1 MEGVDYAAMSR
12 VLLSTCALAGA
23 LVMSAQVG
31 SGQTP
36 APTVFPVAPE
46 PPANL
51 LALKNFLPLD
61 PPANLKPSAPPNLAG
76 SWLATPYQ
84 SISMADRQGAQ
95 RGKEKDIEYQPWA
108 LQRTL
113 SEIPP
118 TGPEAQ
124 PEKTTDPWIRFCEP
138 NGPLRAYAHPT
149 RTQFMQMPDR
159 VVMFH
164 ELMQTFRF
172 IRLNSKHPP
181 LEDLDPTAWGDSIG
195 WYENGDTFVIDTIG
209 LNGRAWLDQMGHPMT
224 TKAHII
230 ERYTLTPEK
239 MLTVRR
245 TIDDPGAYLKP
256 LEHTITL
263 RQSTVPFMQVPWNC
277 SVRDNT
283 YFTETLLNDALP
295 SAK

>member
-1 MEGVDYAAMSR
+1 MR
-12 VLLSTCALAGA
+12 RLLLFICALAGA
-23 LVMSAQVG
+23 IVLISAQMG
-31 SGQTP
+31 RAQAP
-36 APTVFPVAPE
+36 AAAVFPKE
-46 PPANL
+46 PSPPPSVLTLN
-51 LALKNFLPLD
+51 NFLQAAQ
-61 PPANLKPSAPPNLAG
+61 PANLKPSTVPDLSG
-76 SWLATPYQ
+76 SWLASPYQ
-84 SISMADRQGAQ
+84 SISMADRGGAQ

-124 PEKTTDPWIRFCEP
+124 PEKTTDPWIRFCEA

-149 RTQFMQMPDR
+149 RTQFLQFPDR
-159 VVMFH
+159 VLMLH
-164 ELMQTFRF
+164 ELMQTFRI

-181 LEDLDPTAWGDSIG
+181 LEDLDPTVWGDSIG

-224 TKAHII
+224 VKAHVI

-245 TIDDPGAYLKP
+245 IIDDPGAYMKP
-256 LEHTITL
+256 IEHQITL
-263 RQSTVPFMQVPWNC
+263 RQSNVPFMQVPWNC
-277 SVRDNT
+277 SVRDNA
-283 YFTETLLNDALP
+283 YFTATLLEGAATP
-295 SAK
+295 AK

>member
-1 MEGVDYAAMSR
+1 MRR
-12 VLLSTCALAGA
+12 VLRFACALTGVLILSSA
-23 LVMSAQVG
+23 LIGRAQA
-31 SGQTP
+31 P
-36 APTVFPVAPE
+36 ATTVFPLASD

-51 LALKNFLPLD
+51 LALPNFLPTVQ
-61 PPANLKPSAPPNLAG
+61 PANLKPSAVPDLSG
-76 SWLATPYQ
+76 SWLASPYQ
-84 SISMADRQGAQ
+84 SISMADRPGAQ
-95 RGKEKDIEYQPWA
+95 RGKEKDIIYHPWA

-149 RTQFMQMPDR
+149 RTRFIQNSDH
-159 VVMFH
+159 VMMLH
-164 ELMQTFRF
+164 ELMQTFRT

-230 ERYTLTPEK
+230 ERYTLGADK
-239 MLTVRR
+239 ILTVRR
-245 TIDDPGAYLKP
+245 IVDDPAAYQKP
-256 LEHTITL
+256 IEHTITL
-263 RQSTVPFMQVPWNC
+263 RQSTVAFMQVPWNC
-277 SVRDNT
+277 SIRDNT
-283 YFTETLLNDALP
+283 YFTETLLTGA
-295 SAK
+295 AK

>member
-1 MEGVDYAAMSR
+1 MRRVIFFACAVVGV
-12 VLLSTCALAGA
+12 A
-23 LVMSAQVG
+23 LVSSVLTGSAQA
-31 SGQTP
+31 P
-36 APTVFPVAPE
+36 AATVFPIAPD

-51 LALKNFLPLD
+51 LALPNFLPTTQ
-61 PPANLKPSAPPNLAG
+61 PANLKPSPTPNLAG

-84 SISMADRQGAQ
+84 SISMADRPGRE
-95 RGKEKDIEYQPWA
+95 RGKEKDIAYQPWA

-149 RTQFMQMPDR
+149 RTVFMQMPDR
-159 VVMFH
+159 VMMLH
-164 ELMQTFRF
+164 ELMQTFRI

-230 ERYTLTPEK
+230 ERYTLTPDK
-239 MLTVRR
+239 MLTVHR
-245 TIDDPGAYLKP
+245 TVDDPGAYLKP
-256 LEHTITL
+256 IEHTITL
-263 RQSTVPFMQVPWNC
+263 RQSNVPFMQVPWNC

-283 YFTETLLNDALP
+283 YFTETLLRDAAT
-295 SAK
+295 AK

>member
-1 MEGVDYAAMSR
+1 MRR
-12 VLLSTCALAGA
+12 VLRFAWALASVSILSSA
-23 LVMSAQVG
+23 LIVRAQG
-31 SGQTP
+31 P
-36 APTVFPVAPE
+36 ATTVFPVAPE

-51 LALKNFLPLD
+51 LALPNFLPTVQ
-61 PPANLKPSAPPNLAG
+61 PANLKPSAVPDLSG
-76 SWLATPYQ
+76 TWLAAPYQ
-84 SISMADRQGAQ
+84 SISMTDRGGAE
-95 RGKEKDIEYQPWA
+95 RGKEKDIVYHPWA

-149 RTQFMQMPDR
+149 RTRFIQNSDH
-159 VVMFH
+159 VMMLH
-164 ELMQTFRF
+164 ELMQTFRI

-224 TKAHII
+224 VKAHII
-230 ERYTLTPEK
+230 ERYTLGADK
-239 MLTVRR
+239 VLTVRR
-245 TIDDPGAYLKP
+245 TIDDPGAYQKP
-256 LEHTITL
+256 IEHTITL
-263 RQSTVPFMQVPWNC
+263 RQSTVAFMQVPWNC
-277 SVRDNT
+277 SIRDNT
-283 YFTETLLNDALP
+283 NFTEALLTGA
-295 SAK
+295 AK

>member
-1 MEGVDYAAMSR
+1 MRR
-12 VLLSTCALAGA
+12 VVPVTCALVGVVI
-23 LVMSAQVG
+23 LSSVLTGSAQA
-31 SGQTP
+31 P
-36 APTVFPVAPE
+36 AAPVFPLAPD

-51 LALKNFLPLD
+51 LALPNFLPTSQ
-61 PPANLKPSAPPNLAG
+61 PANLKPSPVPDLSG
-76 SWLATPYQ
+76 SWLASPYQ
-84 SISMADRQGAQ
+84 SISMADRGGRE
-95 RGKEKDIEYQPWA
+95 RGKEKDIAYQPWA

-124 PEKTTDPWIRFCEP
+124 PDKTTDPWIRFCEP

-149 RTQFMQMPDR
+149 RTQFLQLPDR
-159 VVMFH
+159 VLMLA
-164 ELMQTFRF
+164 ELMQNFRI

-230 ERYTLTPEK
+230 ERYTLTPDK
-239 MLTVRR
+239 MLTVHR
-245 TIDDPGAYLKP
+245 TVDDPGAYLKP
-256 LEHTITL
+256 IEHTITL
-263 RQSTVPFMQVPWNC
+263 RRSNVPFMQVPWNC

-283 YFTETLLNDALP
+283 YFTETLLRDAATP
-295 SAK
+295 AK

>member
-1 MEGVDYAAMSR
+1 MRRGLILM
-12 VLLSTCALAGA
+12 CALVVVVSSVLTGN
-23 LVMSAQVG
+23 AQA
-31 SGQTP
+31 P
-36 APTVFPVAPE
+36 AATVFPVAPD

-51 LALKNFLPLD
+51 LALPNFLPTSQ
-61 PPANLKPSAPPNLAG
+61 PANLKPSAVPDLSG
-76 SWLATPYQ
+76 SWLASPYQ
-84 SISMADRQGAQ
+84 SISMADRPGRE
-95 RGKEKDIEYQPWA
+95 RGKEKDIAYQPWA

-149 RTQFMQMPDR
+149 RTQFLQLPDR
-159 VVMFH
+159 VLMLA
-164 ELMQTFRF
+164 ELMQNFRI

-209 LNGRAWLDQMGHPMT
+209 LNGRGWLDQMGHPMT

-230 ERYTLTPEK
+230 ERYTVGKNPEGAK
-239 MLTVRR
+239 ILTVHR
-245 TIDDPGAYLKP
+245 TVDDPGAYLKP
-256 LEHTITL
+256 IEHTISL
-263 RQSTVPFMQVPWNC
+263 RQSNVPFMQVPWNC

-283 YFTETLLNDALP
+283 YFTDTLLRDAATP
-295 SAK
+295 AK

>member
-1 MEGVDYAAMSR
+1 MRR
-12 VLLSTCALAGA
+12 VSLFTCILVVAVFVSSALRG
-23 LVMSAQVG
+23 SAQAP
-31 SGQTP
+31 T
-36 APTVFPVAPE
+36 PTVFPVAPD

-51 LALKNFLPLD
+51 LALPNFLPVAQ
-61 PPANLKPSAPPNLAG
+61 PPNLKPSATPNLAG
-76 SWLATPYQ
+76 SWLAAPYQ

-118 TGPEAQ
+118 TGPESQ
-124 PEKTTDPWIRFCEP
+124 PEKTTDPWIRFCES

-149 RTQFMQMPDR
+149 RTQFLQLPDR
-159 VVMFH
+159 VLMLH
-164 ELMQTFRF
+164 ELMQTFRI
-172 IRLNSKHPP
+172 IRLNSTHPP

-209 LNGRAWLDQMGHPMT
+209 LNGRGWLDQMGHPMT

-239 MLTVRR
+239 MMMVRR
-245 TIDDPGAYLKP
+245 IIDDPAAYLKP
-256 LEHTITL
+256 IEHTIML
-263 RQSTVPFMQVPWNC
+263 RQSNVPFMQVPWNC

-283 YFTETLLNDALP
+283 YFTDTLLRDALTP
-295 SAK
+295 AK

>member
-1 MEGVDYAAMSR
+1 
-12 VLLSTCALAGA
+12 
-23 LVMSAQVG
+23 
-31 SGQTP
+31 
-36 APTVFPVAPE
+36 
-46 PPANL
+46 
-51 LALKNFLPLD
+51 
-61 PPANLKPSAPPNLAG
+61 
-76 SWLATPYQ
+76 
-84 SISMADRQGAQ
+84 MADRQGAQ

-149 RTQFMQMPDR
+149 RTQFMQLPDR

-164 ELMQTFRF
+164 ELMQTFRI

-209 LNGRAWLDQMGHPMT
+209 LNGRAWLDQMGHPDDDEG
-224 TKAHII
+224 AHHRAVHAHGGQDAHRPPHDRRSRRVPEADRAHNHPAAVDGALHAGPVELLGSGQYLLHRNAA
-230 ERYTLTPEK
+230 ERCPAIGQ
-239 MLTVRR
+239 VRW
-245 TIDDPGAYLKP
+245 KP
-256 LEHTITL
+256 
-263 RQSTVPFMQVPWNC
+263 
-277 SVRDNT
+277 
-283 YFTETLLNDALP
+283 
-295 SAK
+295 K

>member
-1 MEGVDYAAMSR
+1 MRRG
-12 VLLSTCALAGA
+12 LLFTCALVGVVIVSSVLTGGA
-23 LVMSAQVG
+23 QA
-31 SGQTP
+31 P
-36 APTVFPVAPE
+36 AATVFPLAPE

-51 LALKNFLPLD
+51 LALPNFLPTSQ
-61 PPANLKPSAPPNLAG
+61 PANLKPSAVPNLSG
-76 SWLATPYQ
+76 SWLASPYQ
-84 SISMADRQGAQ
+84 SISMADRGGRE
-95 RGKEKDIEYQPWA
+95 RGKEKDIAYQPWA

-149 RTQFMQMPDR
+149 RTVFMQMPDR

-164 ELMQTFRF
+164 ELMQTFRS

-224 TKAHII
+224 VKAHII
-230 ERYTLTPEK
+230 ERYTVGKNPEGNQI
-239 MLTVRR
+239 LTVQR
-245 TIDDPGAYLKP
+245 
-256 LEHTITL
+256 
-263 RQSTVPFMQVPWNC
+263 
-277 SVRDNT
+277 
-283 YFTETLLNDALP
+283 
-295 SAK
+295 

>member
-1 MEGVDYAAMSR
+1 MRR
-12 VLLSTCALAGA
+12 VLRSFAVLVAALILGSVLAA
-23 LVMSAQVG
+23 RAQ
-31 SGQTP
+31 
-36 APTVFPVAPE
+36 APTVFPVAPA

-51 LALKNFLPLD
+51 LELKNFLPTTQ
-61 PPANLKPSAPPNLAG
+61 PANLKPSAVPNLSG

-84 SISMADRQGAQ
+84 SISMADRGGAQ
-95 RGKEKDIEYQPWA
+95 RGKEKDIEYHPWA

-124 PEKTTDPWIRFCEP
+124 PDKTTDPWIRFCEP

-149 RTQFMQMPDR
+149 RTQFLQLPDR
-159 VVMFH
+159 VIMHH
-164 ELMQTFRF
+164 ELMQTFRI
-172 IRLNSKHPP
+172 IRLNSTHPP

-230 ERYTLTPEK
+230 ERYTVGADK

-245 TIDDPGAYLKP
+245 TIDDPAAYLKP
-256 LEHTITL
+256 IEHTITL

-283 YFTETLLNDALP
+283 YFTETLLKDAVP
-295 SAK
+295 AGK